1 MKGSKGKIAL
11 GSIGI
16 KGIWFK
22 VKAKKKHKS
31 ISKLGT
37 ETERI
42 EYIYSEVLSVAA
54 LLHLST
60 NRHTIDLHLLIL
72 HKSSNKKA

>member
-11 GSIGI
+11 GSIGT
-16 KGIWFK
+16 KEIWFK
-22 VKAKKKHKS
+22 VKAKKKKHKS

-54 LLHLST
+54 FEYKQTHHRLVT
-60 NRHTIDLHLLIL
+60 TML

>member
-11 GSIGI
+11 GSIGT

-22 VKAKKKHKS
+22 VKAKKKKHKS

-54 LLHLST
+54 FEYKQTHHRLT
-60 NRHTIDLHLLIL
+60 PINVT
-72 HKSSNKKA
+72 

>member
-42 EYIYSEVLSVAA
+42 EYIYSEVSSVAA
-54 LLHLST
+54 FEYKQTHHRLT
-60 NRHTIDLHLLIL
+60 PINVT
-72 HKSSNKKA
+72 